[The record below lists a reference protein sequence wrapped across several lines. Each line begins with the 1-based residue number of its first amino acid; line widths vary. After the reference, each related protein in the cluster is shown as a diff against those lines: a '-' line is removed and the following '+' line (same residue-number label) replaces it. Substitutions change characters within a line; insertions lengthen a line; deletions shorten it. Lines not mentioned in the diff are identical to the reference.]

1 MDSDWVTNRSSDL
14 SSGPPHP
21 TGTGTPSHGLLS
33 GAGRRGSLSQARERE
48 RERERESP
56 EQEEEEEEGFIRI
69 HRILWRD
76 PGRPLLN

>member
-56 EQEEEEEEGFIRI
+56 EQEEEEEEEEVSLKPDESEGCSLSPR
-69 HRILWRD
+69 
-76 PGRPLLN
+76 